1 MLKIKTTFLKNGNGS
16 KMGMVTYGEN
26 FSECVKSAEG
36 KKFYA
41 KLTSEELATVE
52 HIDMGGLKPM
62 TINEAIS
69 GHAST
74 VGAML

>member
-16 KMGMVTYGEN
+16 KMAMVTYGET

-36 KKFYA
+36 KKFFS
-41 KLTSEELATVE
+41 KLSSEELATVE
-52 HIDMGGLKPM
+52 HIGLGGLKPI
-62 TINEAIS
+62 TIHDAMS